1 MHQTYWFLFTP
12 TPGEDLL
19 QEAGYYFTQ
28 HYAID
33 LCDENNWSAPQ
44 GVITGDGRQVIVP
57 GEEPIFSGLFGEKIP
72 TAEELLA
79 CAMREAAELFRL
91 EPQPGEDLQ
100 ARILKEVPQRLSGL
114 YANAQGGDYCRAQ
127 LSEAFELFC
136 DSRAFPFAINHAT
149 PYSYRF
155 YDLRDDRWNDGCEI
169 IRPQDAVLFMDIH
182 T

>member
-12 TPGEDLL
+12 TSGGDLL
-19 QEAGYYFTQ
+19 KEADYYFTQ

-33 LCDENNWSAPQ
+33 LCDENNWSAPH

-79 CAMREAAELFRL
+79 LALQEAAELFRL
-91 EPQPGEDLQ
+91 KPKPGEALN
-100 ARILKEVPQRLSGL
+100 ARILQEVPQRLSGL
-114 YANAQGGDYCRAQ
+114 YAQAQDGDYCRAQ
-127 LSEAFELFC
+127 LSEAFELYC
-136 DSRAFPFAINHAT
+136 VSACAPFACDHAT

-155 YDLRDDRWNDGCEI
+155 YDLREERWNDDCKV
-169 IRPQDAVLFMDIH
+169 IRPQDAVLLMDIH